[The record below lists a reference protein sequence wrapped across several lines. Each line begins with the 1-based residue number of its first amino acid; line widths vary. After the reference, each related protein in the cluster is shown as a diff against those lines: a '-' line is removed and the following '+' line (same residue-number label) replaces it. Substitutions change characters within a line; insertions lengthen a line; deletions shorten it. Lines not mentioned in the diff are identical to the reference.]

1 MLDELGNGADHEHC
15 GSSELSL
22 GWAQRILRFEARR
35 PFPRARARRDRRKD
49 AQPALVGM
57 TGVGGGSLMTPLLI
71 LLFGVPWWA
80 AARSLDG
87 SQSNSIMSV
96 PRTIALAIVVI
107 RAIGPGNAAVTRVG
121 R

>member
-1 MLDELGNGADHEHC
+1 MSMNFA
-15 GSSELSL
+15 
-22 GWAQRILRFEARR
+22 
-35 PFPRARARRDRRKD
+35 PFDPLYSACEFVGGL
-49 AQPALVGM
+49 LVGM
-57 TGVGGGSLMTPLLI
+57 TGMGGGSLMTPLLI